1 MLVTFSM
8 SSRQRELSVN
18 EMCEYLIP
26 SSLYCGSGEEK
37 EEEGEKE
44 GIGEGGRGEK
54 EGVGEGG
61 RGEKE
66 EGGRRK
72 KRGRR
77 KKGGVGRR
85 GE

>member
-44 GIGEGGRGEK
+44 EGGSRRGI
-54 EGVGEGG
+54 
-61 RGEKE
+61 
-66 EGGRRK
+66 RRK
-72 KRGRR
+72 R
-77 KKGGVGRR
+77 KMSAYCKEQVV
-85 GE
+85 

>member
-44 GIGEGGRGEK
+44 
-54 EGVGEGG
+54 
-61 RGEKE
+61 
-66 EGGRRK
+66 EGGRR
-72 KRGRR
+72 
-77 KKGGVGRR
+77 